1 MMVNKLMKSALSVA
15 LALSI
20 APVAMSEA
28 LPKTELSVVGTWSN
42 LSQYKN
48 FEHPFWTKEIPE
60 KSNGSISATIKGL
73 NELGLKGGE
82 IGRLMRQ
89 GVIQFASIPPGYL
102 SSDDPR
108 NEVIDLAGLSPD
120 IVTARKVSEAYRPIL
135 EKLYAEKY
143 DAKLLGIWPFS
154 SQVLYCKSPISGLE
168 DLKGKKVRTGTRTLT
183 DFVGA
188 LGGTGVTLTFAEV
201 VQALQ
206 TGVVDCAIT
215 GTLSGYSAKWY
226 EVSDY
231 IYTLPVGW
239 SQVVHSV
246 SNDAWN
252 TLDARTQEFLETEIA
267 GLEDRIWIA
276 ADKETAE
283 GIACNTGSG
292 SCPYGEPAS
301 MQAVEFSEADSEV
314 LHALLEDVVVKQW
327 SERCG
332 PECSEDFNN
341 TVGKVVD
348 IHIP

>member
-1 MMVNKLMKSALSVA
+1 MKYNKTITTLFT
-15 LALSI
+15 LAFAAGITVSSQ
-20 APVAMSEA
+20 AEQ
-28 LPKTELSVVGTWSN
+28 LPKTQLSVVGTWSN

-48 FEHPFWTKEIPE
+48 FEQPFWTKEIPE
-60 KSNGSISATIKGL
+60 KSNGAVTAKIKGL
-73 NELGLKGGE
+73 NEIGLKGGE

-89 GVIQFASIPPGYL
+89 GVIQFGSTPLGYL
-102 SSDDPR
+102 ASDDPR

-120 IVTARKVSEAYRPIL
+120 IATARKVSDAYRPIL
-135 EKLYAEKY
+135 EKLYNEKY
-143 DAKLLGIWPFS
+143 DAKLLGIWPYS
-154 SQVLYCKSPISGLE
+154 SQVLYCKSPISGLNDIE
-168 DLKGKKVRTGTRTLT
+168 GKKVRTGTRTLT

-246 SNDAWN
+246 SNKAWN
-252 TLDARTQEFLETEIA
+252 KLDPKVQVFLEREIA
-267 GLEDRIWIA
+267 NLEDRIWIA
-276 ADKETAE
+276 AEEETTD

-292 SCPYGEPAS
+292 DCPYGEPAS
-301 MQAVEFSEADSEV
+301 MKRVEVSDADRET
-314 LHALLEDVVVKQW
+314 LHSLVENVVVKQW
-327 SERCG
+327 AERCG
-332 PECSEDFNN
+332 PECSADFNE
-341 TVGKVVD
+341 TVGAITGIRVQ
-348 IHIP
+348 

>member
-1 MMVNKLMKSALSVA
+1 MSHSKWLKPLLSLA
-15 LALSI
+15 LAASVSTI
-20 APVAMSEA
+20 AVAED
-28 LPKTELSVVGTWSN
+28 LPKAKLNVVGSWSN
-42 LSQYKN
+42 LSQYKD
-48 FEHPFWTKEIPE
+48 FEYPFWTKEIPE
-60 KSNGSISATIKGL
+60 KSNGAITAQIKGL

-82 IGRLMRQ
+82 IGRLMQQ

-102 SSDDPR
+102 ASDDPR

-120 IVTARKVSEAYRPIL
+120 IETARKVTEAYRPVL

-143 DAKLLGIWPFS
+143 DAKLLGVWPFS
-154 SQVLYCKSPISGLE
+154 SQVLYCKAPITGLK
-168 DLKGKKVRTGTRTLT
+168 DLAGKKVRTGNRTLT

-231 IYTLPVGW
+231 LYTLPVGW

-246 SNDAWN
+246 SNKAWDK
-252 TLDARTQEFLETEIA
+252 LDPKTQAFLQKEIQ

-283 GIACNTGSG
+283 GIACNTGNAP
-292 SCPYGEPAS
+292 CPYGDPAK
-301 MQAVEFSEADSEV
+301 MQAVEFSDADRDA
-314 LHALLEDVVVKQW
+314 LHKLLEDVVVKSW
-327 SERCG
+327 SQRCG
-332 PECSEDFNN
+332 PACSADFNE
-341 TVGKVVD
+341 TVGPVVG
-348 IHIP
+348 ITLP